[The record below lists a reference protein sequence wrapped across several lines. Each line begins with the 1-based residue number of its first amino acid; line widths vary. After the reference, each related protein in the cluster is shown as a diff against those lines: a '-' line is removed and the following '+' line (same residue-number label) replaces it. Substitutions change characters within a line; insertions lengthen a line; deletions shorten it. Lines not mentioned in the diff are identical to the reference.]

1 MATLFNPKCG
11 SNPSILSIVDMQ
23 NCSRLSL
30 YIGVTMMCAIGI
42 FLYLAH
48 SEKVRMSDV
57 LIMCV
62 VSLVVAVCLTPLAN
76 LLGKRT
82 KESQMID
89 EQGLVDA
96 GVNPTSAKIASFS
109 DQTIRRLGNTTST
122 SRSPSAQ

>member
-23 NCSRLSL
+23 SCSRLSL
-30 YIGVTMMCAIGI
+30 YIGVTMMCVVGL
-42 FLYLAH
+42 FLYFVH
-48 SEKVRMSDV
+48 VDKVRMSDV

-62 VSLVVAVCLTPLAN
+62 TALVVAVCLTPLAN
-76 LLGKRT
+76 LVGKRT
-82 KESQMID
+82 KQSQMID

-109 DQTIRRLGNTTST
+109 DQTIRRLGNSAST
-122 SRSPSAQ
+122 NRAPAAQ